1 MSKGGA
7 VPEPDNSHG
16 GNSHGG
22 NPYSNSNMTGAAL
35 ALSFGFVQVCNDAVI
50 KILVAELGFY
60 QVLAVRGLMVLP
72 VIFLVLWWR
81 RELFMP
87 LSASDRKILRWRV
100 LCEVSI
106 AFFMLKALAS
116 LPLAYVIITLQ
127 TVPLG
132 LTLAAALVFR
142 EAVGWRRWLA
152 IIAGFFGVLLIVK
165 PGTDGFVPEMMFVI
179 IAAIIFIIRD
189 MITRKLSA
197 NVPAFYTAYL
207 QVIGVTLFNSVMIF
221 FDEWVPLE
229 AVHYGMFALAGVLF
243 MGMTMAAILMM
254 RFGDI
259 SFVAQFRYS
268 GILWAILIGVAL
280 FGEIP
285 DGYALIGAAII
296 MGAGLYALY
305 RERQIKAH
313 KAG

>member
-1 MSKGGA
+1 MSRGA
-7 VPEPDNSHG
+7 PVSEAT
-16 GNSHGG
+16 
-22 NPYSNSNMTGAAL
+22 NPYSASNMTGAAL
-35 ALSFGFVQVCNDAVI
+35 ALSFGFLQVCNDAMM

-72 VIFLVLWWR
+72 VIFLILWWR
-81 RELFMP
+81 RELFLP
-87 LSASDRKILRWRV
+87 LSPSDRTILRWRV
-100 LCEVSI
+100 LCEVAI
-106 AFFMLKALAS
+106 AFFMLQALAS

-127 TVPLG
+127 TIPLG

-165 PGTDGFVPEMMFVI
+165 PGTEGFMPEMFFAI
-179 IAAIIFIIRD
+179 IAAVIFIIRD
-189 MITRKLSA
+189 MITRQLSA

-207 QVIGVTLFNSVMIF
+207 QVLGVTAFNFVMIF

-229 AVHYGMFALAGVLF
+229 VGHYGMFALAGALF
-243 MGMTMAAILMM
+243 VAMTMAAILMM

-268 GILWAILIGVAL
+268 GILWAILVGVVL

-285 DGYALIGAAII
+285 DGYALIGAGII
-296 MGAGLYALY
+296 MMAGLYALY
-305 RERQIKAH
+305 RERQLKAQ
-313 KAG
+313 KALLSSD